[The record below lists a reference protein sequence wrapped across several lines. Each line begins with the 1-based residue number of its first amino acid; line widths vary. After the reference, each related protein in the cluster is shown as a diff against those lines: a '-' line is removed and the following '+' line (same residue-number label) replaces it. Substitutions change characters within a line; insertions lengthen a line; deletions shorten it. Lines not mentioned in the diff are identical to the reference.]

1 MKPLI
6 ERMPFKAAI
15 FDLDGTLVDSMGV
28 WEEVDRVFLER
39 RGFTMDPSY
48 SQALKTMRFEEAAYY
63 TIERYALKESPE
75 AIMAEWDEMA
85 RSAYETEVKCKS
97 GVKRYL
103 QQLKA
108 KGIKLA
114 VASVST
120 LPMVMAALKGN
131 GIEHLFEVVVDVAQ
145 VVHGKD
151 EPDLY
156 YLAAEKL
163 QLPPEECMV
172 FEDALLG
179 VRTAKKA
186 GFKACGVWDAASKAD
201 EVIMRDVADGYIT
214 DFAAEADAMGG
225 YCEEIR

>member
-6 ERMPFKAAI
+6 ERIPFKAAI

-114 VASVST
+114 VASVSA
-120 LPMVMAALKGN
+120 LPTVMAALKGN

-145 VVHGKD
+145 VAHGKD

-156 YLAAEKL
+156 YLAAERL

-179 VRTAKKA
+179 VQTAKKA
-186 GFKACGVWDAASKAD
+186 GFKTCGVWDAASKAD

>member
-6 ERMPFKAAI
+6 ERVPFKAAI
-15 FDLDGTLVDSMGV
+15 FDLDGTLVDSMSL

-39 RGFTMDPSY
+39 RGFAMEASY

-63 TIERYALKESPE
+63 TIERYALKESVE
-75 AIMAEWDEMA
+75 AIMAEWNEMA
-85 RSAYETEVKCKS
+85 RTAYETKVKCKS

-120 LPMVMAALKGN
+120 LPTVKAALKGN
-131 GIEHLFEVVVDVAQ
+131 EIEDYFEVVVDVAQ
-145 VVHGKD
+145 VAHGKD

-163 QLPPEECMV
+163 QLPPEDCMI

-179 VRTAKKA
+179 IRTAKKA
-186 GFKACGVWDAASKAD
+186 GFKACGVWDASSKAD
-201 EVIMRDVADGYIT
+201 EAMMRELADDYIM
-214 DFAAEADAMGG
+214 DFAAEAEAMEVLG
-225 YCEEIR
+225 EEIR